1 MVLRRAPI
9 WISAP
14 AGEAEDVAWRDLK
27 AQLMRGNFTLTMT
40 GSAGK
45 PKTVSFVMEGG
56 APSERLTFTSLG
68 TGSMKRVVRIVGH
81 DWVLAIAG
89 DSGAAEAD
97 MLGEVK
103 TLQLLGTAGIKVP
116 MPFTEAPPNE
126 LLFKLQVENQDMGD
140 MEIPVF
146 LQEFLPRTAWVE
158 MVKLEGAAA
167 FAKSTMVTDGIV
179 PGHIDTTV
187 ARLAKILDQMK
198 IAEWGDFQ
206 IMYNKIDGEVVVFD
220 PLPTN
225 TSGKSFIPLVEGWLR
240 DIREAKEAALKKR
253 VGQLVIQSN
262 LAQAN
267 KLV

>member
-1 MVLRRAPI
+1 M
-9 WISAP
+9 
-14 AGEAEDVAWRDLK
+14 AWRDLK
-27 AQLMRGNFTLTMT
+27 AQLMRGHFTLAL
-40 GSAGK
+40 AGRFGQA
-45 PKTVSFVMEGG
+45 KTVSLVMEGV
-56 APSERLTFTSLG
+56 PQSQILTFTSLG

-89 DSGAAEAD
+89 DSDAAEAD

-103 TLQLLGTAGIKVP
+103 TLQLLGTAGVKVP
-116 MPFTEAPPNE
+116 MPFTEASPQD
-126 LLFKLQVENQDMGD
+126 LLFKLTIHNQDMGE
-140 MEIPVF
+140 MEIPCF

-158 MVKLEGAAA
+158 MVKLEGAPG

-179 PGHIDTTV
+179 PGHIGTTV
-187 ARLAKILDQMK
+187 TRLAKILDQMK
-198 IAEWGDFQ
+198 VTEWGDFQ

-220 PLPTN
+220 PLPAN

-240 DIREAKEAALKKR
+240 DIQEAKDAALKKT
-253 VGQLVIQSN
+253 VGHTIVQSN